1 MKITT
6 HLKNAT
12 ALRTVAG
19 AFAFTAL
26 STAGAMAQQAAP
38 LGLPDEGYSL
48 EALIEA
54 AKQEGPI
61 TVVDA
66 TGKIVTMAENFAE
79 KYGIQTIG
87 VKLSGQDQE
96 QILSRE
102 AAANNVQ
109 HDVFNMS
116 NLPSVTSDIL
126 PQGYG
131 VSWFPQ
137 DLAGE
142 TPENY
147 QNPAITS
154 LNPWVWSYNTE
165 VYTDGCPVDNMWA
178 LTDAEWQGKISIPD
192 PLLRNETMFW
202 FNQIET
208 NNDDE
213 MRAAYEAHYG
223 EPLVT
228 EEASATA
235 EWVKRL
241 AGNRPNVTRSDTD
254 VGPIVGARGQT
265 EPHMGFV
272 SAAIFRDAAQNDYA
286 MGMCTGMKPWI
297 GQLTPR
303 VAVIASGTKSPNAAK
318 LFVHYMMSAEG
329 MGPQLIDG
337 KLSTNINAE
346 MPADEA
352 SGIANHLD
360 ELHVTRSETAAQDF
374 DRLQDWQ
381 DFWTIS
387 AR

>member
-6 HLKNAT
+6 QIKNYT
-12 ALRTVAG
+12 LLHSVAG
-19 AFAFTAL
+19 AIAIAAL
-26 STAGAMAQQAAP
+26 SASGVVAQEAT
-38 LGLPDEGYSL
+38 LGIPDKGYSL
-48 EALIEA
+48 EALIAA

-79 KYGIQTIG
+79 KYGIETTG

-96 QILSRE
+96 QILARE

-131 VSWFPQ
+131 ISWFPP
-137 DLAGE
+137 DLAAE

-165 VYTDGCPVDNMWA
+165 VYGEDCPVDNMWA

-208 NNDDE
+208 NNDDD
-213 MRAAYEAHYG
+213 MRAAYEAHFG
-223 EPLVT
+223 EPLDT
-228 EEASATA
+228 DEASATA

-241 AGNRPNVTRSDTD
+241 AANKPNVTRSDSD

-352 SGIANHLD
+352 SGIASFLD
-360 ELHVTRSETAAQDF
+360 QLHVTRSETTAGDF

-387 AR
+387 SR